1 MIVQNQRQ
9 KCPDGGQHNYVIH
22 TDANDTRVV
31 EMSIHHV
38 SCLVSKEESIQQQ
51 NALVYVDQSQP
62 YRQVLG
68 GTGV

>member
-38 SCLVSKEESIQQQ
+38 SCLVSKEESIQ
-51 NALVYVDQSQP
+51 
-62 YRQVLG
+62 
-68 GTGV
+68 